1 MTIGRFS
8 QNSWIRLRITIELSK
23 QNSGRTNWKS
33 TATTPLRL
41 KGMALG
47 LTTHRFLK
55 GRGFPSYHY
64 VSFFSCIPYI
74 QHEFRYARIEVCS
87 HGSYFRLARKRW
99 IGFSMVQRKMLRRK
113 ASRSSFYLLIYA
125 YKKWIVDDQ
134 NPRTMAIPI
143 EFYSSGRISLFLKK
157 QLLMIK
163 LFTVIICVFRLFL
176 GRGFVMR
183 NRLPA

>member
-1 MTIGRFS
+1 
-8 QNSWIRLRITIELSK
+8 
-23 QNSGRTNWKS
+23 
-33 TATTPLRL
+33 
-41 KGMALG
+41 
-47 LTTHRFLK
+47 
-55 GRGFPSYHY
+55 
-64 VSFFSCIPYI
+64 
-74 QHEFRYARIEVCS
+74 
-87 HGSYFRLARKRW
+87 
-99 IGFSMVQRKMLRRK
+99 MVQRKMLRRK

-143 EFYSSGRISLFLKK
+143 EFYISGRISLFLKK